1 MVKSMYQNSNHEG
14 DNMPTTKTII
24 SQALTLKPAEKSLV
38 IEALLKSLDVPDPK
52 IEKIW
57 LNEAEKRLKA
67 YKAGKI
73 KTISFDDM
81 FSIK

>member
-1 MVKSMYQNSNHEG
+1 
-14 DNMPTTKTII
+14 MPTTKTII
-24 SQALTLKPAEKSLV
+24 SQSLTLKPAEKSLV

-57 LNEAEKRLKA
+57 ANEAEKRLKA

-73 KTISFDDM
+73 KTISFEDM

>member
-1 MVKSMYQNSNHEG
+1 MS
-14 DNMPTTKTII
+14 PTKNII
-24 SQALTLKPAEKSLV
+24 SKALHLKPAEKSLV

-57 LNEAEKRLKA
+57 AAEAEKRLKA

-73 KTISFDDM
+73 KTVTFEDM
-81 FSIK
+81 FAKK